1 MKLTLALCGLGGG
14 WLCCWCDVRGGWN
27 SIVFHLSVLQ
37 GDSDV
42 SFINHDTVELEVFS
56 AFLKVHVQ

>member
-1 MKLTLALCGLGGG
+1 MVLGEAGFVAGVMLGEAGIQLCFTVACG
-14 WLCCWCDVRGGWN
+14 
-27 SIVFHLSVLQ
+27 HLSVLQ